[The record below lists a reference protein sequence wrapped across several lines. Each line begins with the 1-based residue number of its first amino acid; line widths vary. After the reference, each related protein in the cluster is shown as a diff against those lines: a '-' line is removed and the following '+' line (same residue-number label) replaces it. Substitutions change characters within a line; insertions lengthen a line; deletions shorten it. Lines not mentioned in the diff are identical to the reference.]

1 MFARR
6 DSVFK
11 NITTTR
17 KNGGDNF
24 SMSFEM
30 FRYIYQPTSAFTLAK
45 TTSPTQYLR
54 KHNVCGPERSNSVFN
69 LARDLAYVALECT
82 FLAFTVDSRVSGA
95 TQVGATSARVEMPER
110 VVRITRCHDDVVVV
124 RWARCFQVGLKVRE
138 RERGVREGGW
148 QRVAETVV
156 QQSGV
161 RDLERRRGMQHER
174 RRLQT
179 RYVAPQFTQARASFE
194 VRDQREGQHVRFRVV
209 DVPQR

>member
-54 KHNVCGPERSNSVFN
+54 KHNVCDPERSNSVFN
-69 LARDLAYVALECT
+69 LARNLAYVALECT
-82 FLAFTVDSRVSGA
+82 FLAFTVDSRVS
-95 TQVGATSARVEMPER
+95 GATSARVEMPER

-138 RERGVREGGW
+138 RERGVREGGR

-194 VRDQREGQHVRFRVV
+194 VRDQREGQHVCFRVV